1 MRTLALLLLALA
13 TCQASAQDT
22 PAAAPASAPAA
33 APAVPAP
40 QVSLADAYK
49 KEFAFLTAQK
59 RDLGARLAA
68 AQGQLQL
75 GRARL
80 ESEVSA
86 LENRVSASRAEADDL
101 AEQLAQSDR
110 AQESNA
116 ANSELLLATFEQAL
130 ASLSAAGVE
139 IKDAPAYVAGDDSA
153 KLAQLYGAAQGKLAA
168 YGQITRG
175 PGKFFLADGSQVEGT
190 VVRVGN
196 VAAYGVSPRGSGVLA
211 PAGAGQFKLWSVPSA
226 DVAEALAKGQSP
238 PVLKT
243 YLYETLGAAASEPQV
258 KTFWGEMQKGGTIG
272 YVILVL
278 GALALLAALL
288 RAIFLRN
295 AGARV
300 DKIMDRVGPLVKQH
314 RIAEAID
321 ACKLDKGSAARVI
334 TATLRNIE
342 RDREHLADI
351 ISESI
356 LHESAHLNRFGTFIT
371 LIAAVAPL
379 LGLLGT
385 VTGMIQTFDVITE
398 FGTSDP
404 KLLSGGIAIALVTTE
419 QGLMVAIPC
428 LLLGSMLN
436 GWAES
441 IKDDMEKAALK
452 VMNLYADGQPARAKA
467 A

>member
-1 MRTLALLLLALA
+1 M
-13 TCQASAQDT
+13 
-22 PAAAPASAPAA
+22 
-33 APAVPAP
+33 PAP

-68 AQGQLQL
+68 AQGQLQQ

-398 FGTSDP
+398 FG
-404 KLLSGGIAIALVTTE
+404 
-419 QGLMVAIPC
+419 
-428 LLLGSMLN
+428 
-436 GWAES
+436 
-441 IKDDMEKAALK
+441 
-452 VMNLYADGQPARAKA
+452 
-467 A
+467 